1 MDLSLRDL
9 QSYFTRVNYT
19 GPREPTLDVV
29 RDLQFRHT
37 HTVPFE
43 NLDVLLGREIRLET
57 EALTAKLIEGRRG
70 GYCFE
75 QNGLFGMVLTALGF
89 TVTPLA
95 ARVRWQVPDDVQTG
109 RTHML
114 LKVDLA
120 EGPYIVDVG
129 FGGLNPTAPFA
140 LTPGLEQTTSLETY
154 RIGPWNG
161 GYELQA
167 RLGGAWATL
176 YRFTL
181 EPQLPPDQEISNWFV
196 STAPTSRFVLN
207 LTLALPVDDRRYTI
221 LNDRFTVR
229 YRDGRVEE
237 RTLDGADALVDTVRQ
252 YFGLDIVAIA
262 GIEGAKAIVE
272 RCFPA
277 GQNRVL

>member
-1 MDLSLRDL
+1 MDLGTDELE
-9 QSYFTRVNYT
+9 SYFDRVNY
-19 GPREPTLDVV
+19 GGVREPSLDVL
-29 RDLQFRHT
+29 RALQDRHV
-37 HTVPFE
+37 HTFPFE
-43 NLDVLLGREIRLET
+43 NLDVLLGRRIRLDIGT
-57 EALTAKLIEGRRG
+57 LAAKLINGRRG

-75 QNGLFGMVLTALGF
+75 QNGLFWRVLAALGF

-95 ARVRWQVPDDVQTG
+95 ARVRWQVPDGAETG

-114 LKVDLA
+114 LKVDLP

-140 LTPGLEQTTSLETY
+140 LEPGLVQTTSLETY
-154 RIGPWNG
+154 RIVAWGG
-161 GYELQA
+161 GYALEAL
-167 RLGGAWATL
+167 LGDTWATL

-207 LTLALPVDDRRYTI
+207 LTLALPAGDRRYT
-221 LNDRFTVR
+221 LFNDRFTIR

-237 RTLDGADALVDTVRQ
+237 RTLDGTDALALTVRR
-252 YFGLDIVAIA
+252 YFGLDLEAIA
-262 GIEGAKAIVE
+262 GMEGAKAIVE

-277 GQNRVL
+277 GRNRVL

>member
-1 MDLSLRDL
+1 MDLAPSELE
-9 QSYFTRVNYT
+9 SYFARVNYA
-19 GPREPTLDVV
+19 GPREPSLDVL
-29 RDLQFRHT
+29 RALQYRHI

-43 NLDVLLGREIRLET
+43 NLDVLLGRGIRLDM
-57 EALTAKLIEGRRG
+57 EALTAKLIGGGRG

-75 QNGLFGMVLTALGF
+75 QNGLFQRVLTALGF

-95 ARVRWQVPDDVQTG
+95 ARVRWNVPDGVETG

-140 LTPGLEQTTSLETY
+140 LVPGLAQTTSLETY
-154 RIGPWNG
+154 RIVPWG
-161 GYELQA
+161 SGYALEAL
-167 RLGGAWATL
+167 LGEAWATL

-181 EPQLPPDQEISNWFV
+181 EPQLPPDAEISNWFV
-196 STAPTSRFVLN
+196 STAPNSRFVLN
-207 LTLALPVDDRRYTI
+207 LTLALPAGDRRHT
-221 LNDRFTVR
+221 LFNDRFTIR
-229 YRDGRVEE
+229 HRDGHVEE
-237 RTLDGADALVDTVRQ
+237 RTLDGVDGLAETMRR
-252 YFGLDIVAIA
+252 YFRLDLEAIA
-262 GIEGAKAIVE
+262 GMAGAKAIVE

-277 GQNRVL
+277 GQNRVP